1 MYLEIENNQTI
12 NKSEIPVVD
21 FDILRAD
28 LIKKYSAK
36 QKMRVV
42 QFFVVREQPSNPS
55 PQPSPLGGEG
65 ERPLAN
71 KLYCVLAN
79 DEVGKLF
86 AVSSCLDNTFESI
99 TPENPSFQLFEREIF
114 ENFGIE
120 PIGHPWLKP
129 VREKEGYEFLK
140 SDDMQSHEV
149 AVGPVHAGII
159 EPGHFRFLCNSERI
173 NHLEIQL
180 GYQHRG
186 VEKML
191 KACPSIQLAESICGD
206 STVAYAVTFAHA
218 MESLSGIKTDKK
230 AEIIRQIA
238 LEMERMA
245 VHIGDLGGI
254 AEDIAYKMGSAV
266 FGVTRTLV
274 INTMLEI
281 CGSRFGKGLVKI
293 GGVNFDIDS
302 EMSEKITSMLEEV
315 QKRVDKMMKAMN
327 NNVSVL
333 SRLEKTAIVS
343 TKHAKEIAMVGPAA
357 RACNVKIDARKFDD
371 ENFETLT
378 TGGGDVHS
386 RFYIRYVEIKQSK
399 KIIEELLRELSDEK
413 KPTLQSSNPPTF
425 SKNSFV
431 TSITEAWRGEL
442 AHTVITDGNGN
453 IETYKIKDPS
463 FNNWLGLAI
472 ANRNGQI
479 SNFPVCNKSFD
490 LSYCGFDL

>member
-1 MYLEIENNQTI
+1 MYLEIKNNQTV
-12 NKSEIPVVD
+12 NKSDIPID
-21 FDILRAD
+21 SFKNLRND
-28 LIKKYSAK
+28 LALK
-36 QKMRVV
+36 KMRVI
-42 QFFVVREQPSNPS
+42 QFFVS
-55 PQPSPLGGEG
+55 PEDGKN
-65 ERPLAN
+65 R
-71 KLYCVLAN
+71 LYCIFAEN
-79 DEVGKLF
+79 DMPHKIGEEAKLF
-86 AVSSCLDNTFESI
+86 VVSCYLDNNFESI
-99 TPENPSFQLFEREIF
+99 TPNNPALHLFEREIY

-129 VREKEGYEFLK
+129 VRKQEGYEFLK
-140 SDDMQSHEV
+140 SDDSQSHEV

-159 EPGHFRFLCNSERI
+159 EPGHFRFLCDSERT

-186 VEKML
+186 IEKML
-191 KACPSIQLAESICGD
+191 KTSPSIQLAESICGD
-206 STVAYAVTFAHA
+206 STIAYALTFAHA
-218 MESLSGIKTDKK
+218 MESLANIKVDKK
-230 AEIIRQIA
+230 SQIIRQIA

-245 VHIGDLGGI
+245 IHIGDLGAI

-281 CGSRFGKGLVKI
+281 CANRFGKGLIKV
-293 GGVNFDIDS
+293 GGVNFDIDN
-302 EMSEKITSMLEEV
+302 EMKEKISKMLEEV
-315 QKRVDKMMKAMN
+315 QTRVDKMMKAMN
-327 NNVSVL
+327 NNASVL
-333 SRLEKTAIVS
+333 SRLERTGIIS
-343 TKHAKEIAMVGPAA
+343 TKHAKEIGMVGMAA
-357 RACNVKIDARKFDD
+357 RACSVKIDARKFGNFSDGK
-371 ENFETLT
+371 NFEILT

-399 KIIEELLRELSDEK
+399 KIIENLLKELSVTQ
-413 KPTLQSSNPPTF
+413 PFNHSTIRPFNLSP
-425 SKNSFV
+425 NSFV

-442 AHTVITDGNGN
+442 AHTVITDEEGN
-453 IETYKIKDPS
+453 IATYKIKDPS

>member
-1 MYLEIENNQTI
+1 MYLEIKNNQTV
-12 NKSEIPVVD
+12 NKSDIPID
-21 FDILRAD
+21 SFKNLRND
-28 LIKKYSAK
+28 LALR
-36 QKMRVV
+36 KMRVI
-42 QFFVVREQPSNPS
+42 QFFVSIED
-55 PQPSPLGGEG
+55 GK
-65 ERPLAN
+65 N
-71 KLYCVLAN
+71 KLYCVFAEN
-79 DEVGKLF
+79 EMPQKIGIEAKLF
-86 AVSSCLDNTFESI
+86 VVSCYLENNFESI
-99 TPENPSFQLFEREIF
+99 TPNNPVLHLFEREIY

-129 VREKEGYEFLK
+129 VRKQEGYEFLK

-159 EPGHFRFLCNSERI
+159 EPGHFRFLCDSERT

-186 VEKML
+186 IEKML
-191 KACPSIQLAESICGD
+191 KNSPSIQLAESICGD
-206 STVAYAVTFAHA
+206 STIAYALTFAHA
-218 MESLSGIKTDKK
+218 VESLANIKADKK
-230 AEIIRQIA
+230 SQIIRQIT

-245 VHIGDLGGI
+245 IHIGDLGAI

-281 CGSRFGKGLVKI
+281 CGNRFGKGLIKI
-293 GGVNFDIDS
+293 GGVNFDIDNA
-302 EMSEKITSMLEEV
+302 MKEKISKMLDEI
-315 QKRVDKMMKAMN
+315 QTRVDKMMKAMN
-327 NNVSVL
+327 NNASVL
-333 SRLEKTAIVS
+333 SRLERTGIIS
-343 TKHAKEIAMVGPAA
+343 TKHAKEIAMVGPSA
-357 RACNVKIDARKFDD
+357 RACSIKIDARKFGNFGDGK
-371 ENFETLT
+371 NFEILT

-399 KIIEELLRELSDEK
+399 KIIESLLKKLQGELNLEK
-413 KPTLQSSNPPTF
+413 QIVNLAP
-425 SKNSFV
+425 NSFV

-442 AHTVITDGNGN
+442 AHTVITDEEGN
-453 IETYKIKDPS
+453 IATYKIKDPS

>member
-1 MYLEIENNQTI
+1 MYLEIKNNKTI
-12 NKSEIPVVD
+12 NKFEIPVEKFNV
-21 FDILRAD
+21 LKKD
-28 LIKKYSAK
+28 LESKKL
-36 QKMRVV
+36 RVV
-42 QFFVVREQPSNPS
+42 QFFVNIEDSK
-55 PQPSPLGGEG
+55 
-65 ERPLAN
+65 N

-79 DEVGKLF
+79 DELGKLF
-86 AVSSCLDNTFESI
+86 VVSSYLEDSFESI
-99 TPENPSFQLFEREIF
+99 TANKPSFHLYEREIF
-114 ENFGIE
+114 ENFRIK
-120 PIGHPWLKP
+120 PIGHPWLKSI
-129 VREKEGYEFLK
+129 RNQDNYEFLK

-173 NHLEIQL
+173 NHLEVQL

-191 KACPSIQLAESICGD
+191 KINPSIQLAESICGD
-206 STVAYAVTFAHA
+206 STIAYTLTFAHV
-218 MESLSGIKTDKK
+218 MESLSNIKVDKK
-230 AEIIRQIA
+230 PEIIRQIA
-238 LEMERMA
+238 LELERIA
-245 VHIGDLGGI
+245 IHIGDLGGI
-254 AEDIAYKMGSAV
+254 AEDIAYKMGAAV

-281 CGSRFGKGLVKI
+281 CGNRFGKGLIKI
-293 GGVNFDIDS
+293 GGVNFDIDN
-302 EMSEKITSMLEEV
+302 EMGEKILLMLNEV
-315 QKRVDKMMKAMN
+315 QKRIGKMMKAMN
-327 NNVSVL
+327 NNASVL

-343 TKHAKEIAMVGPAA
+343 TKHAKEIAMVGMVA
-357 RACNVKIDARKFDD
+357 RACNVKVDARKFDD
-371 ENFETLT
+371 ENFEILT

-399 KIIEELLRELSDEK
+399 KIIEDLLKRLTFEINSV
-413 KPTLQSSNPPTF
+413 KPEVKLMP
-425 SKNSFV
+425 NSFV

-442 AHTVITDGNGN
+442 AHTVITDENGN

>member
-1 MYLEIENNQTI
+1 MYLEIKNNQTI

-21 FDILRAD
+21 FNILRAD
-28 LIKKYSAK
+28 LIKKYTSS
-36 QKMRVV
+36 QQMRAV
-42 QFFVVREQPSNPS
+42 QFFVNIEESKNR
-55 PQPSPLGGEG
+55 
-65 ERPLAN
+65 
-71 KLYCVLAN
+71 LYCVLAN
-79 DEVGKLF
+79 DELGKLF
-86 AVSSCLDNTFESI
+86 VVSSYLENSFESI
-99 TPENPSFQLFEREIF
+99 TPSNPAFHLFEREIF

-129 VREKEGYEFLK
+129 VRKNENYEFLK

-186 VEKML
+186 VEIML
-191 KACPSIQLAESICGD
+191 KNSPSIHLAESICGD
-206 STVAYAVTFAHA
+206 STIAYALTFAHA
-218 MESLSGIKTDKK
+218 IENLSSIKVAKR

-238 LEMERMA
+238 LEMERIA
-245 VHIGDLGGI
+245 IHIGDLGGI

-281 CGSRFGKGLVKI
+281 CGNRFGKGLINI
-293 GGVNFDIDS
+293 GGVNFDIDN
-302 EMSEKITSMLEEV
+302 EMIEKILSVLNKV

-327 NNVSVL
+327 NNASVL

-343 TKHAKEIAMVGPAA
+343 TKHAREIAMVGMAA
-357 RACNVKIDARKFDD
+357 RACNVKIDARKFYD
-371 ENFETLT
+371 EKFEILIA
-378 TGGGDVHS
+378 GGGDVHS
-386 RFYIRYVEIKQSK
+386 RFYTRYVEIKQSK
-399 KIIEELLRELSDEK
+399 KIIESLLK
-413 KPTLQSSNPPTF
+413 KLETVEEINFKKQSIKLAP
-425 SKNSFV
+425 NSFV

-442 AHTVITDGNGN
+442 AHTVITDKNGN

>member
-1 MYLEIENNQTI
+1 MYLEIKNNQTV
-12 NKSEIPVVD
+12 NKSDIPID
-21 FDILRAD
+21 SFKN
-28 LIKKYSAK
+28 IKKDLDFK
-36 QKMRVV
+36 KMRVV
-42 QFFVVREQPSNPS
+42 QFFVNPEN
-55 PQPSPLGGEG
+55 GKN
-65 ERPLAN
+65 R
-71 KLYCVLAN
+71 LYCVFTGNEITQEA
-79 DEVGKLF
+79 KLF
-86 AVSSCLDNTFESI
+86 VVSCYVENSFESI
-99 TPENPSFQLFEREIF
+99 TINNPALHLFEREIF

-129 VREKEGYEFLK
+129 VRKNENYEFLK

-191 KACPSIQLAESICGD
+191 KAVPSIQLAESICGD
-206 STVAYAVTFAHA
+206 SSIAYALTFARA
-218 MESLSGIKTDKK
+218 IESLSNIEVDKK
-230 AEIIRQIA
+230 SKLIREIA

-245 VHIGDLGGI
+245 IHIGDLGAI

-266 FGVTRTLV
+266 FGVTRTMV

-281 CGSRFGKGLVKI
+281 CGNRFGKGLIKI
-293 GGVNFDIDS
+293 GGVNFDIDN
-302 EMSEKITSMLEEV
+302 EMNAKISSILDEV
-315 QKRVDKMMKAMN
+315 QKRVTKMMKAMN
-327 NNVSVL
+327 NNAAVL

-343 TKHAKEIAMVGPAA
+343 TKHAKEIGMVGMSA
-357 RACNVKIDARKFDD
+357 RACNVKIDARIFDD
-371 ENFETLT
+371 AKFAIST

-386 RFYIRYVEIKQSK
+386 RFYIRFVEIKQSK
-399 KIIEELLRELSDEK
+399 KIIEDLLKKLDGEINSEK
-413 KPTLQSSNPPTF
+413 QSVKMAP
-425 SKNSFV
+425 NSFV
-431 TSITEAWRGEL
+431 TSVTESWRGEL
-442 AHTVITDGNGN
+442 AHTVITDENGN

>member
-1 MYLEIENNQTI
+1 MYLEIKNNQTV
-12 NKSEIPVVD
+12 NKSDIPID
-21 FDILRAD
+21 SFKNLRND
-28 LIKKYSAK
+28 LALK
-36 QKMRVV
+36 KMRVI
-42 QFFVVREQPSNPS
+42 QFFVNIEDGKNR
-55 PQPSPLGGEG
+55 
-65 ERPLAN
+65 
-71 KLYCVLAN
+71 LYCVFAEN
-79 DEVGKLF
+79 EMTQKIGEEAKLF
-86 AVSSCLDNTFESI
+86 VVSCYLENNFESI
-99 TPENPSFQLFEREIF
+99 TPNNSALHLFEREIY

-120 PIGHPWLKP
+120 PVGHPWLKP
-129 VREKEGYEFLK
+129 VRKICTDGEGYEFLK
-140 SDDMQSHEV
+140 SDDSQSHEV

-159 EPGHFRFLCNSERI
+159 EPGHFRFLCDSERI

-186 VEKML
+186 IEKML
-191 KACPSIQLAESICGD
+191 KNSPSIHLAESICGD
-206 STVAYAVTFAHA
+206 STIAYALTFAHA
-218 MESLSGIKTDKK
+218 MESLAKIKVDKK
-230 AEIIRQIA
+230 SQIIRQIA

-245 VHIGDLGGI
+245 IHIGDLGAI

-281 CGSRFGKGLVKI
+281 CTNRFGKGLIKI
-293 GGVNFDIDS
+293 GGVNFDIDNA
-302 EMSEKITSMLEEV
+302 MKEKISKMLEEV
-315 QKRVDKMMKAMN
+315 QTRVDKMMKAMN
-327 NNVSVL
+327 NNASVL
-333 SRLEKTAIVS
+333 SRLERTGIIS
-343 TKHAKEIAMVGPAA
+343 TKHAKEIAMVGPSA
-357 RACNVKIDARKFDD
+357 RACSIKIDARKFDD
-371 ENFETLT
+371 KNFEILT

-399 KIIEELLRELSDEK
+399 KIIEGLLEK
-413 KPTLQSSNPPTF
+413 LEGGINSEKQIINLAP
-425 SKNSFV
+425 NSFV

-442 AHTVITDGNGN
+442 AHTVITDENGN

>member
-1 MYLEIENNQTI
+1 MYLEIKNNQVV
-12 NKSEIPVVD
+12 NKAEIPI
-21 FDILRAD
+21 DIFKNLKND
-28 LIKKYSAK
+28 LALK
-36 QKMRVV
+36 KMRVI
-42 QFFVVREQPSNPS
+42 QFFVNQEN
-55 PQPSPLGGEG
+55 GK
-65 ERPLAN
+65 N
-71 KLYCVLAN
+71 KLYCIFAEN
-79 DEVGKLF
+79 EMTQKEAKLF
-86 AVSSCLDNTFESI
+86 VVSCYLENNFESI
-99 TPENPSFQLFEREIF
+99 TPGNSALHLFEREIY

-129 VREKEGYEFLK
+129 VRKQDGYEFLK
-140 SDDMQSHEV
+140 SDDLQSHEV

-186 VEKML
+186 AEKML
-191 KACPSIQLAESICGD
+191 KNSPSIQLAESICGD
-206 STVAYAVTFAHA
+206 STIAYVLTFANA
-218 MESLSGIKTDKK
+218 IENLSNIKVDKK
-230 AEIIRQIA
+230 SKIIRKIA

-245 VHIGDLGGI
+245 IHIGDLGAI

-281 CGSRFGKGLVKI
+281 CGNRFGKGLIKI
-293 GGVNFDIDS
+293 GGVNFDIDN
-302 EMSEKITSMLEEV
+302 EMKEKISSMLNEV
-315 QKRVDKMMKAMN
+315 QTRVDKMINAMN
-327 NNVSVL
+327 NNASVL
-333 SRLEKTAIVS
+333 SRLERTGIIS
-343 TKHAKEIAMVGPAA
+343 TKHAKEIAMVGASA
-357 RACNVKIDARKFDD
+357 RACSIKIDARKFDN
-371 ENFETLT
+371 ENFEILT

-399 KIIEELLRELSDEK
+399 KIIENLLKELSE
-413 KPTLQSSNPPTF
+413 TQSFNHSTIRPFNLSP
-425 SKNSFV
+425 NSFV

-442 AHTVITDGNGN
+442 AHTIITDENGN
-453 IETYKIKDPS
+453 IQTYKIKDPS